1 MDKIAQFSIIK
12 EIGKGGF
19 GTVYLA
25 HDLEINEYVALKKI
39 ENYKE
44 RKHEI
49 KGIQKFKKSREFF
62 KKENIISIYDTIK
75 HGDDFYYSMPIADGM
90 AGMVCTDIK
99 YVPKTLDLLI
109 KEKKQ
114 EGGWFSKDEILD
126 IVLPI
131 AKALKTIDSCGLK
144 HRDVKPANIVF
155 VKNQPVLSD
164 FGMLVDDNSAM
175 SNCGTFDY
183 APPEWFLN
191 SGGDPD
197 MWGFAMTF
205 FSLFSGRSPSE
216 SRKAKKYPGGWT
228 ETDKINN
235 KETWDKF
242 YKIVF
247 RIKEGKEK
255 DRFPSW
261 QSLCDELESISQ
273 NRQITP
279 SKPKRKHLFYI
290 LFVIGFTLTA
300 FLFFLI
306 DMDDIESPYSEKKTN
321 TKEVDTS
328 VKNKQSKEMS
338 FSELWE
344 APDSP
349 KKYKENLFKVYNY
362 YTSNL
367 IEVQKK
373 YITEMGN
380 LDVKIS
386 DGQSENSTLKE
397 HISSLEVQIKNL
409 KELSDVRQEKFE
421 AKIKEYKEEEKKLRD
436 EASKNQDKLN
446 KLTGECQKTERELKA
461 SKEKI
466 ENLQKDLNEKNKE
479 IEKLKESIALYK
491 EDLIYHNEK
500 ISMLAEYN
508 NTQTKDDLKNE
519 TYLENKSTPSDYT
532 SNEEMSEY
540 ILNYQIKFPHSFIKD
555 FPFETLANIARF
567 TENDKNPIMRN
578 VFFRRP
584 KSKRFSNV
592 NSRNTEE
599 TSLGKSG
606 IMPLREAIDA
616 ICKKYD
622 LTYEVKPN
630 IPQNYYN
637 STRYIHEIHFFD
649 KQEK

>member
-131 AKALKTIDSCGLK
+131 AKALKAIDSCGLK

-175 SNCGTFDY
+175 SACGTFDY

-205 FSLFSGRSPSE
+205 FTLFSGRSPSE
-216 SRKAKKYPGGWT
+216 SKEAKKYPKSWT
-228 ETDKINN
+228 EDDLRKN
-235 KETWDKF
+235 KDTWDQF

-255 DRFPSW
+255 NRFPSW
-261 QSLCDELESISQ
+261 QSLCDELSSMKSAEATSANYTRINKISIIDFIKT
-273 NRQITP
+273 NI
-279 SKPKRKHLFYI
+279 SKIYKVSLMSMMGALGI
-290 LFVIGFTLTA
+290 VIGLKIATDLY
-300 FLFFLI
+300 I
-306 DMDDIESPYSEKKTN
+306 NYVDSVRHEKI
-321 TKEVDTS
+321 
-328 VKNKQSKEMS
+328 
-338 FSELWE
+338 
-344 APDSP
+344 
-349 KKYKENLFKVYNY
+349 YKEQEGKIAEQAMK
-362 YTSNL
+362 
-367 IEVQKK
+367 IEEYENFVKSTK
-373 YITEMGN
+373 ITLPRFIEIN
-380 LDVKIS
+380 
-386 DGQSENSTLKE
+386 
-397 HISSLEVQIKNL
+397 
-409 KELSDVRQEKFE
+409 EKFI
-421 AKIKEYKEEEKKLRD
+421 ADFKKIKEKY
-436 EASKNQDKLN
+436 NDK
-446 KLTGECQKTERELKA
+446 
-461 SKEKI
+461 
-466 ENLQKDLNEKNKE
+466 
-479 IEKLKESIALYK
+479 
-491 EDLIYHNEK
+491 
-500 ISMLAEYN
+500 
-508 NTQTKDDLKNE
+508 KNE
-519 TYLENKSTPSDYT
+519 ITSYASYLENSNKDLYELCRYHSDFLDNMNVEL
-532 SNEEMSEY
+532 SLFNAR
-540 ILNYQIKFPHSFIKD
+540 LNSIYKI
-555 FPFETLANIARF
+555 
-567 TENDKNPIMRN
+567 
-578 VFFRRP
+578 
-584 KSKRFSNV
+584 
-592 NSRNTEE
+592 
-599 TSLGKSG
+599 GK
-606 IMPLREAIDA
+606 
-616 ICKKYD
+616 
-622 LTYEVKPN
+622 
-630 IPQNYYN
+630 
-637 STRYIHEIHFFD
+637 
-649 KQEK
+649 